1 MTDDQ
6 LRSAIIRSRQV
17 AERRRG
23 DLDLLES
30 AITYGLLILGGRRPG
45 MDRAQVEAILEKA
58 PMYREVVLVPDVPC
72 PPRDDGYEEAEIME
86 IDGQS

>member
-6 LRSAIIRSRQV
+6 LRSAITRAYQV

-30 AITYGLLILGGRRPG
+30 AITDGLLILGGRRPG
-45 MDRAQVEAILEKA
+45 MDRAKVETILEKA
-58 PMYREVVLVPDVPC
+58 PLYHEVILVPDVPC
-72 PPRDDGYEEAEIME
+72 LPRDYDYEEAEPME
-86 IDGQS
+86 IDD